1 MKKFA
6 FALLIAAIAACPAV
20 AQQKKAKK
28 EAAAQ
33 PAPIAQPVEAP
44 QPTQAQTT
52 NQNSL
57 NFAKDLRCPRL
68 PAELEH
74 AGLYGESRSRR
85 KPSRSG
91 SV

>member
-6 FALLIAAIAACPAV
+6 FALLIAAIAASPAV

-52 NQNSL
+52 NQNSA
-57 NFAKDLRCPRL
+57 NFASDSL
-68 PAELEH
+68 PVFLPSWSMPV
-74 AGLYGESRSRR
+74 YMSVK
-85 KPSRSG
+85 KPAQTPPQQ
-91 SV
+91 